1 MFSAHDCRLRIRG
14 LSVGSIKAYGDA
26 FMQSQLVSVMIADFF
41 VLTWLSYSV
50 MTKERIAS
58 RPYLLLCFIP
68 VAGPF
73 LILLLLPRQDVREEK
88 L

>member
-1 MFSAHDCRLRIRG
+1 
-14 LSVGSIKAYGDA
+14 
-26 FMQSQLVSVMIADFF
+26 MQSQLVSVMIADFF

-73 LILLLLPRQDVREEK
+73 LILLLLPGQDVREEK